1 MRSSRPVSQCSG
13 STLSGVGR
21 WVAPAMLCAV
31 LCACG
36 FQLRG
41 KVDLPFETVFVDG
54 PRYGKLTSQLQR
66 GIEGGSRTRL
76 TETRETAQAIVLLL
90 GDAQERIIL
99 AVSGGGRIRELQL
112 RYRVTFSVK
121 DLKGREW
128 LPKNDVVILRDMTY
142 DDSQILAKEGEANQ
156 LFREMQADA
165 VQQILRRIQ
174 AIQASSEGDA

>member
-1 MRSSRPVSQCSG
+1 MRSWRALAVSAA
-13 STLSGVGR
+13 STTPGVVRG
-21 WVAPAMLCAV
+21 VAVATLCCA
-31 LCACG
+31 LAACG

-41 KVDLPFETVFVDG
+41 KVDLPFDTVFVDG
-54 PRYGKLTSQLQR
+54 PQYSKLLSQLQR

-76 TETRETAQAIVLLL
+76 TETRAAAQAIVQLV
-90 GDAQERIIL
+90 GDSQERIIL

-121 DLKGREW
+121 DNKGREW
-128 LPKNDVVILRDMTY
+128 LPKNDVVVLRDMTY
-142 DDSQILAKEGEANQ
+142 DDSQVLAKEGEANQ

-174 AIQASSEGDA
+174 AIRAASEEDA